1 MYVVD
6 PNHHSNSS
14 PTQMARKTKE
24 EALETR
30 NHLLD
35 AAEDVFHRAGY
46 ARTTLEAVAEA
57 AGLTRGAIYWHF
69 KNKSDLFNA
78 MCERVR
84 LPMEELASSGL
95 NADNEDPLGHLRS
108 VCIFFLTQTATDV
121 HMRKVFD
128 ILYNKCEFVDPA
140 DPAYI
145 RQQEA
150 FLKGRARL
158 TGLLELA
165 VEKRQLAE
173 DVDISLAAT
182 MFHAAIDGAIG
193 SWLFT
198 NNAFDLVGQAERLVD
213 ACLDTIRYAPSL
225 RNAPRRASR

>member
-1 MYVVD
+1 
-6 PNHHSNSS
+6 
-14 PTQMARKTKE
+14 MARKTKE

-84 LPMEELASSGL
+84 LPMEELASSGV
-95 NADNEDPLGHLRS
+95 NSDNDDPLGHLRS
-108 VCIFFLTQTATDV
+108 VCIFFLKQAATDI

-140 DPAYI
+140 DPAYM

-150 FLKGRARL
+150 FLNGRARL
-158 TGLLELA
+158 VKMLEFA
-165 VEKRQLAE
+165 VEKGQLASDI
-173 DVDISLAAT
+173 DVPLAAV
-182 MFHAAIDGAIG
+182 MFHAGIDGTIRN
-193 SWLFT
+193 WLF
-198 NNAFDLVGQAERLVD
+198 ADGSFDLAAKADRLVD
-213 ACLDTIRYAPSL
+213 ACMDTIRHAQSL
-225 RNAPRRASR
+225 RKE

>member
-1 MYVVD
+1 MYVVGSSRQ
-6 PNHHSNSS
+6 PNLL
-14 PTQMARKTKE
+14 PTHMARKTKE

-84 LPMEELASSGL
+84 LPMEELASSGV
-95 NADNEDPLGHLRS
+95 NSNNEDPLGHLRS
-108 VCIFFLTQTATDV
+108 VCIFFLTQTANDV

-128 ILYNKCEFVDPA
+128 ILYYKCEFVDRA

-150 FLKGRARL
+150 FLNGRERL
-158 TGLLELA
+158 TKLLELA
-165 VEKRQLAE
+165 VEKRQLSN
-173 DVDISLAAT
+173 DVDIPLAAV
-182 MFHAAIDGAIG
+182 MFHAGIDGAIRN
-193 SWLFT
+193 WLFADQ
-198 NNAFDLVGQAERLVD
+198 AFDLVAYAERLVD
-213 ACLDTIRYAPSL
+213 ACLDTIRYSQSL
-225 RNAPRRASR
+225 RKKP

>member
-1 MYVVD
+1 MYVVV
-6 PNHHSNSS
+6 PNLQPNSL
-14 PTQMARKTKE
+14 PTHMARKTKE

-95 NADNEDPLGHLRS
+95 NPTNEDPLGHLRS
-108 VCIFFLTQTATDV
+108 VCIFFLTQTATDI

-150 FLKGRARL
+150 FLKGRLRL
-158 TGLLELA
+158 TKLLELA
-165 VEKRQLAE
+165 VEKKQLAE
-173 DVDISLAAT
+173 DVDIPLAAI
-182 MFHAAIDGAIG
+182 MFHAGIDGAIK
-193 SWLFT
+193 SWLFA
-198 NNAFDLVGQAERLVD
+198 NDVFDLVAQAERLVD
-213 ACLDTIRYAPSL
+213 AYIDTIRYSQSM
-225 RNAPRRASR
+225 RKRS

>member
-1 MYVVD
+1 MLLTHGYQ
-6 PNHHSNSS
+6 PTSL

-78 MCERVR
+78 MCERIR
-84 LPMEELASSGL
+84 LPMEELAVAGVTS
-95 NADNEDPLGHLRS
+95 DNEDPLGHLRRI
-108 VCIFFLTQTATDV
+108 CILFLTQAATDV
-121 HMRKVFD
+121 HTRKVFD

-150 FLKGRARL
+150 FLNGRGRL
-158 TGLLELA
+158 SKMLELA
-165 VEKRQLAE
+165 VKKGQLAG
-173 DVDISLAAT
+173 DVDVPLAAI
-182 MFHAAIDGAIG
+182 MFHAGIDGVMRN
-193 SWLFT
+193 WLFA
-198 NNAFDLVGQAERLVD
+198 NDAFDLAAQAERLVD
-213 ACLDTIRYAPSL
+213 ACLDTVRYARSL
-225 RNAPRRASR
+225 REQQ

>member
-1 MYVVD
+1 MLSAQAID
-6 PNHHSNSS
+6 PTSL

-35 AAEDVFHRAGY
+35 AAEEVFHRAGY

-84 LPMEELASSGL
+84 LPMEELAVSGVTSS
-95 NADNEDPLGHLRS
+95 NEDPLGHLRS
-108 VCIFFLTQTATDV
+108 VCVYFLTQAATDV

-128 ILYNKCEFVDPA
+128 ILYNKCEFVDPT
-140 DPAYI
+140 DPAYV

-150 FLKGRARL
+150 FLNGRARL
-158 TGLLELA
+158 IKLLELA
-165 VEKRQLAE
+165 VEKGQLGA
-173 DVDISLAAT
+173 DVDIPLAAV
-182 MFHAAIDGAIG
+182 MFHAGIDGAIRN
-193 SWLFT
+193 WLFAHD
-198 NNAFDLVGQAERLVD
+198 AFDLVAQAERLVD
-213 ACLDTIRYAPSL
+213 ACLDAVRYAKSL
-225 RNAPRRASR
+225 RKGKGR

>member
-1 MYVVD
+1 MLLTYGYQ
-6 PNHHSNSS
+6 PTSL

-78 MCERVR
+78 MCERIR
-84 LPMEELASSGL
+84 LPMEELAAAGVSS
-95 NADNEDPLGHLRS
+95 DNEDPLGHLRS
-108 VCIFFLTQTATDV
+108 ICILFLTQAATDV

-128 ILYNKCEFVDPA
+128 ILYNKCEFVDPT

-150 FLKGRARL
+150 FLNGRARL
-158 TGLLELA
+158 VKILELA
-165 VEKRQLAE
+165 VEKGQLAS
-173 DVDISLAAT
+173 DVDIPLAAV
-182 MFHAAIDGAIG
+182 MFHAGMDGAMK
-193 SWLFT
+193 SWLF
-198 NNAFDLVGQAERLVD
+198 ASDVFDLVKEAERLVD
-213 ACLDTIRYAPSL
+213 ACLDTVRYARSL
-225 RNAPRRASR
+225 RRRFEA